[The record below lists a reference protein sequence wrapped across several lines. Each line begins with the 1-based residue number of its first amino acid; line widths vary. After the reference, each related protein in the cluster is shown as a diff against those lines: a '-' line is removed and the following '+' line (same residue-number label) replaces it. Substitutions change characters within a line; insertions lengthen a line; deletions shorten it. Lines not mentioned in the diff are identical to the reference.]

1 MPSISERSRRQRKT
15 VEASDVAKS
24 FRDLV
29 ARTGTAKT
37 RRIAARRTR
46 ELLTEMV
53 LSEIREA
60 LGKTQSQMAKAAG
73 MKQPSWAKLEGQSD
87 MLISTLHKVMHAMG
101 GQLELTV
108 RFPQGRVRLKQFGL
122 DRVVVSNIPG
132 AIEVTAANNEARR
145 PGRAS

>member
-1 MPSISERSRRQRKT
+1 

-122 DRVVVSNIPG
+122 DRVVVSNTPG

>member
-1 MPSISERSRRQRKT
+1 MWPVSTTDVFDEWFQALDEEERAEI
-15 VEASDVAKS
+15 EAKGMAKS
-24 FRDLV
+24 FRELV

-37 RRIAARRTR
+37 RRVAARRTR
-46 ELLTEMV
+46 ELLAEMV

-108 RFPQGRVRLKQFGL
+108 RFPQGRVRLKQFCL
-122 DRVVVSNIPG
+122 DP
-132 AIEVTAANNEARR
+132 AEAR
-145 PGRAS
+145 

>member
-1 MPSISERSRRQRKT
+1 M
-15 VEASDVAKS
+15 AKS
-24 FRDLV
+24 FRELV

-46 ELLTEMV
+46 ELLAEMV

-108 RFPQGRVRLKQFGL
+108 RFPQGRVRLTQFVL
-122 DRVVVSNIPG
+122 DRGVVSNIPA
-132 AIEVTAANNEARR
+132 AIEVAAANNEARR

>member
-1 MPSISERSRRQRKT
+1 M
-15 VEASDVAKS
+15 AKS

-46 ELLTEMV
+46 ELLAEMV

-145 PGRAS
+145 PGRPS

>member
-1 MPSISERSRRQRKT
+1 M
-15 VEASDVAKS
+15 AKS

-122 DRVVVSNIPG
+122 DRVVVSNIPA